1 MEADELH
8 EVIERLEHAE
18 HEHHASLRATVTV
31 LILIVTVLT
40 AITGLLAA
48 RANRH
53 NAEAQ
58 RERAVHTVQA
68 QELGQR
74 SYELYGQYLDLEAA
88 STAAYQRYAIEHRL
102 AVSGGAGNAADLN
115 READAWD
122 AQNGVFQDAFNKI
135 DLAKEDAAPTLPEQ
149 EAFSDAR
156 AADAWISKEDANI
169 GVAGLFAVCL
179 FLLGLALTV
188 PGRGVKW
195 GFVGIAVLLAVLGL
209 GRALVVNL
217 SSVHRVPDQALE
229 AYHDGT
235 LASYQGDNDKAVEE
249 YRKAVDADSGYT
261 EGWIALAQAQSG
273 DQTDK
278 TALRAAASSYE
289 KAIDLG
295 EDGYVVHNNLGYV
308 YLLLG
313 DEDKAAQEIDT
324 AHQLEPEEPFVLM
337 SEAEVALVQGD
348 EATAQMWSDRA
359 VEVLAKFDS
368 AFRDQFFALLRS
380 SDRPALQTAGV
391 PADRL
396 QPVFDHLREVE
407 ASLDAFDSAEP
418 RDLNGATL
426 TNVGAVYQKD
436 RGRYEI
442 TFDQNNI
449 HEGDITSVRIYNT
462 ADESY
467 SVYSSSPRLDVA
479 TAGGSY
485 NYTAHTPIDQGNYRI
500 ELYLNGHFQTST
512 TVDSPGDGV

>member
-18 HEHHASLRATVTV
+18 HEHHSALRATVTV

-40 AITGLLAA
+40 ALTGLLAA

-58 RERAVHTVQA
+58 RERAVHTVEA

-74 SYELYGQYLDLEAA
+74 SYSLFGQYLDLEAA

-102 AVSGGAGNAADLN
+102 AVSGGAGDKRDLN
-115 READAWD
+115 READEWNE
-122 AQNGVFQDAFNKI
+122 QNGVFQDSFNKI
-135 DLAKEDAAPTLPEQ
+135 DLAKADAAPTLPEQ

-195 GFVGIAVLLAVLGL
+195 GFVGIALLLAVVGV

-217 SSVHRVPDQALE
+217 SSVHRVPEQALE
-229 AYHDGT
+229 AFHDGT
-235 LASYQGDNDKAVEE
+235 LASYQGDTEKAVEE
-249 YRKAVDADSGYT
+249 YRKAVEADGSYT
-261 EGWIALAQAQSG
+261 EAWVALAQSRSG
-273 DQTDK
+273 GVADK
-278 TALRAAASSYE
+278 PALREAATSYE

-313 DEDKAAQEIDT
+313 ENDKAKEEIDV
-324 AHQLEPEEPFVLM
+324 AHELEPEEPFILM
-337 SEAEVALVQGD
+337 SEAEVSLVQGD
-348 EATAQMWSDRA
+348 EATAQMWSDKA
-359 VEVLAKFDS
+359 VEVLSGFDS
-368 AFRDQFFALLRS
+368 AFRNQFFAQLRAA
-380 SDRPALQTAGV
+380 DRPALEAAGV

-396 QPVFDHLREVE
+396 DTMYGHLREVE

-418 RDLNGATL
+418 RDLNGATV
-426 TNVGAVYQKD
+426 TDVNAVYQKD

-442 TFDQNNI
+442 TFSQNDI
-449 HEGDITSVRIYNT
+449 HTDDITSLRVYNT

-467 SVYSSSPRLDVA
+467 SVYSSSPRIDVA
-479 TAGGSY
+479 TEPGSFT
-485 NYTAHTPIDQGNYRI
+485 NTVHTPIDQGTYRI
-500 ELYLNGHFQTST
+500 ELYLNGHFQTTT
-512 TVDSPGDGV
+512 TVESPGDA